1 MHSTN
6 AEFPQTGGIAMS
18 ALAKRE
24 ESKKTYPIPDK
35 LYFKIGEV
43 AEITGVKPYVLR
55 YWESEFKMVN
65 PSKSRSRQRLYR
77 QSDVGLI
84 FRIKELRYEE
94 RYTINGARKKLKEL
108 GYGRISQPELQ
119 FEKEE
124 SPSVL
129 DEIIRELKEIQKI
142 LSK

>member
-1 MHSTN
+1 
-6 AEFPQTGGIAMS
+6 MS
-18 ALAKRE
+18 AVAKRVA
-24 ESKKTYPIPDK
+24 SKKTYPIPDK

-77 QSDVGLI
+77 KNDVELI
-84 FRIKELRYEE
+84 FRIKELLYEE

-119 FEKEE
+119 FEKVE
-124 SPSVL
+124 SKSAL
-129 DEIIRELKEIQKI
+129 DKVIRELKEIQDL
-142 LSK
+142 LSE

>member
-1 MHSTN
+1 
-6 AEFPQTGGIAMS
+6 MS
-18 ALAKRE
+18 AVAKRVA
-24 ESKKTYPIPDK
+24 SKKTYPIPDK

-77 QSDVGLI
+77 KSDVELI
-84 FRIKELRYEE
+84 FRIKELLYEE

-119 FEKEE
+119 FEKVE
-124 SPSVL
+124 SKSAL
-129 DEIIRELKEIQKI
+129 DKVIQELKQIQDL
-142 LSK
+142 LSD

>member
-1 MHSTN
+1 
-6 AEFPQTGGIAMS
+6 MS
-18 ALAKRE
+18 AVAKRAA
-24 ESKKTYPIPDK
+24 SKKTYPIPDK

-77 QSDVGLI
+77 KSDVELI
-84 FRIKELRYEE
+84 FRIKELLYEE

-119 FEKEE
+119 FEKVE
-124 SPSVL
+124 SKSAL
-129 DEIIRELKEIQKI
+129 DKVIRELKEIQDI
-142 LSK
+142 LSE

>member
-1 MHSTN
+1 
-6 AEFPQTGGIAMS
+6 MS
-18 ALAKRE
+18 AVAKRVA
-24 ESKKTYPIPDK
+24 SKKTYPIPDK

-77 QSDVGLI
+77 KSDVELI
-84 FRIKELRYEE
+84 FRIKELLYEE

-119 FEKEE
+119 FEKVE
-124 SPSVL
+124 SKSAL
-129 DEIIRELKEIQKI
+129 DKVIQELKEIQDL
-142 LSK
+142 LSE

>member
-1 MHSTN
+1 
-6 AEFPQTGGIAMS
+6 MS
-18 ALAKRE
+18 AIAKRVA
-24 ESKKTYPIPDK
+24 SKKACPIPDK

-77 QSDVGLI
+77 KSDVELI
-84 FRIKELRYEE
+84 FRIKELLYEE
-94 RYTINGARKKLKEL
+94 RYTINGARKRLREL

-119 FEKEE
+119 FEKAKKA
-124 SPSVL
+124 SVL
-129 DEIIRELKEIQKI
+129 DEVILELKEIQKV
-142 LSK
+142 LSAE

>member
-1 MHSTN
+1 
-6 AEFPQTGGIAMS
+6 MS
-18 ALAKRE
+18 AVAKKVA
-24 ESKKTYPIPDK
+24 SKKTYPIPDK

-77 QSDVGLI
+77 KSDVELI
-84 FRIKELRYEE
+84 FRIKELLYEE

-119 FEKEE
+119 FEKVE
-124 SPSVL
+124 SKSAL
-129 DEIIRELKEIQKI
+129 DKVIQELKEIQDL
-142 LSK
+142 LSE

>member
-1 MHSTN
+1 
-6 AEFPQTGGIAMS
+6 MS
-18 ALAKRE
+18 AVTKRVA
-24 ESKKTYPIPDK
+24 SKKTYPIPDK

-77 QSDVGLI
+77 KSDVELI
-84 FRIKELRYEE
+84 FRIKELLYEE

-119 FEKEE
+119 FEKVE
-124 SPSVL
+124 SKSAL
-129 DEIIRELKEIQKI
+129 DKVIQELKEIQNL
-142 LSK
+142 LSE

>member
-1 MHSTN
+1 
-6 AEFPQTGGIAMS
+6 MS
-18 ALAKRE
+18 AVAKRVA
-24 ESKKTYPIPDK
+24 SKKTYPIPDK

-77 QSDVGLI
+77 KSDVELI
-84 FRIKELRYEE
+84 FRIKELLYEE

-119 FEKEE
+119 FEKVE
-124 SPSVL
+124 SKSAL
-129 DEIIRELKEIQKI
+129 DKVIHELQEIQKI
-142 LSK
+142 LSE

>member
-1 MHSTN
+1 
-6 AEFPQTGGIAMS
+6 MS
-18 ALAKRE
+18 AVAKRAAT
-24 ESKKTYPIPDK
+24 SGKKTYPIPDK

-55 YWESEFKMVN
+55 YWESEFKMVS

-77 QSDVGLI
+77 KSDVELI
-84 FRIKELRYEE
+84 FRIKELLYEE

-119 FEKEE
+119 FEKVD
-124 SPSVL
+124 SKSAL
-129 DEIIRELKEIQKI
+129 DQVIQELKDIQKL
-142 LSK
+142 LSE